1 MRLKKDQKSSLFF
14 LFFAG
19 AMLVSSVQASLGT
32 FSSPGS
38 GLLSFLA
45 ASVLAFFSL
54 VNFILPCLRK
64 GENRGRPVFSSSE
77 INWKNLILTLIA
89 LFAFPFVLKA
99 LGFGVTMLGFML
111 FMSKVVG
118 ARRWTSAILFSVI
131 TTSVSYLLFVHWL
144 KFFVDKG
151 ILGIY

>member
-19 AMLVSSVQASLGT
+19 AMLVSSLKASLGT
-32 FSSPGS
+32 FSGPGS

-45 ASVLAFFSL
+45 ASLLAFFSL